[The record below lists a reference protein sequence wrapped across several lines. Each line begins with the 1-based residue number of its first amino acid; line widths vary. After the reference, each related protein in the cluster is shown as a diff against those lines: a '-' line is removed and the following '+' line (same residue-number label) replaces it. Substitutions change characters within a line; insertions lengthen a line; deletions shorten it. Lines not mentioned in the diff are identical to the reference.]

1 VRSALAEASP
11 SVTFAPVTRPLHR
24 PQKIVLTGGPGAGK
38 TTITAELAKRFPDQ
52 FALVP
57 EAATAVYL
65 SLGTRWD
72 KLTLDGRRDVQRA
85 IYRHQIIQEDTLA
98 AAKPNHTALLDRGT
112 IDGAAYW
119 PDGAEAYWDDLG
131 TTLENQLARYDIVI
145 LLETAAALGIY
156 DGDASNTIRFED
168 AAGAVQSQ
176 KTLLRLWGAHPRLHH
191 VGAYVAL
198 EDKIEAVVQML
209 RDLNALR

>member
-1 VRSALAEASP
+1 MQLR
-11 SVTFAPVTRPLHR
+11 
-24 PQKIVLTGGPGAGK
+24 QKKIVLTGGPGAGK
-38 TTITAELAKRFPDQ
+38 TTIAAALANRFPGQ

-72 KLTLDGRRDVQRA
+72 KLDLAGRRDVQRQ
-85 IYRHQIIQEDTLA
+85 IYRHQVTQEDSLA
-98 AAKPNHTALLDRGT
+98 AVRPNHTALLDRGT

-119 PDGAEAYWDDLG
+119 PDGPDAYWDDLG
-131 TTLENQLARYDIVI
+131 TTLDAQLARYDIVI

-156 DGDASNTIRFED
+156 DGNASNEIRFED

-191 VGAYVAL
+191 VGAYVEL
-198 EDKIEAVVQML
+198 SDKIEAVVQML
-209 RDLNALR
+209 RDLGALR